1 MDAGLCAIVISSPVA
16 RLHPFRA
23 LVASSIR
30 TGQLHESADPDPL
43 GIADLVE
50 YDVFERAFQTRLA
63 SAFESSALS
72 ATAVAS
78 CVCVSAN
85 SSSELLF

>member
-23 LVASSIR
+23 LVVSFIR

-63 SAFESSALS
+63 SAFESLS